1 MTLAGICDGLAQDFG
16 EVVAPAV
23 AVGEQQ
29 QQQQQQQQETE
40 RQETRQ
46 GSGGTAAAACGLSG
60 LADRA
65 VSSAGE
71 GCCVPKT
78 KKSLG

>member
-1 MTLAGICDGLAQDFG
+1 MALAGICDGLAQDFG
-16 EVVAPAV
+16 EVVPV
-23 AVGEQQ
+23 AVGQG
-29 QQQQQQQQETE
+29 QQQQQQETDN
-40 RQETRQ
+40 QQTRQ
-46 GSGGTAAAACGLSG
+46 GNGGTAAAAACGLSG

-65 VSSAGE
+65 VGSAGE